1 MISGDGSLVYWSRET
16 SHSSSHHCNDD
27 SISDDESIEVSAVD
41 GRHGHRYHLETIKSS
56 PINRGVYHSI
66 GDGRV
71 GYIYLDINHSSS
83 CNSGFYNFGDDGRCG
98 SMSQ

>member
-1 MISGDGSLVYWSRET
+1 MSGDGILGYFYWEN
-16 SHSSSHHCNDD
+16 SHSSYHHNNVNG
-27 SISDDESIEVSAVD
+27 ISDDESIEVSAVD
-41 GRHGHRYHLETIKSS
+41 GRHGHRYHLETRKSS

-98 SMSQ
+98 FMSQ